1 MRVPRCSITRQS
13 YWTRLSCRLT
23 MWNDL
28 DIWLLLAGLGIFLFG
43 IKLIE
48 ESIATLGGRDLK
60 RMLRTYTST
69 RLRAV
74 ITGTVATLLLQSS
87 TAVTLMV
94 MAFVGA
100 GIITLQNSIG
110 VVLGANI
117 GTTATSWIVATI
129 GFKLDIAEFA
139 LPFIGIGGL
148 VSLFLGKS
156 PRYYQ
161 VSHLLVGF
169 GFLFLGLDQMKNS
182 VGAFAET
189 FDPARFAG
197 SPWWVFVAVGLVLT
211 AIMQS
216 STVTVA
222 IMLTAL
228 HGGLF
233 EFREAALAVVGCSV
247 GTTSTAFL
255 GSLNAAT
262 ATKRVAMTNVVYNVF
277 AAALAI
283 VTLPLYTR
291 GFEHFWGPD
300 FDQVLAVA
308 FFFTAFNVMG
318 VLAFLPLIGPFS
330 RLVERLAPERSTQRT
345 RVIGNIAPNV
355 PEAAVPGMQEE
366 VHHLLLGVI
375 DLHRT
380 LLGVKQPVR
389 SLLPWREEAGV
400 AERYDGLKLLQAD
413 IITYGTKV
421 EQHGLGS
428 TGSDALNR
436 AMHAARLAL
445 YAAKTLKDVKANIDT
460 FDGDDSY
467 AGQFLVRS
475 RDRVASVLQHMEA
488 MLQSD
493 VPPGPSSI
501 AELEQVIQEADTAGL
516 RELTDAAR
524 DGQLKDRDLGTAL
537 QMQRAIT
544 QSGQDLLKAIA
555 ELRGAAV
562 AEDVE

>member
-1 MRVPRCSITRQS
+1 
-13 YWTRLSCRLT
+13 
-23 MWNDL
+23 MWQDL

-48 ESIATLGGRDLK
+48 GSIATLGGRDLK
-60 RMLRTYTST
+60 RMLRTYTS
-69 RLRAV
+69 RRFRAI

-100 GIITLQNSIG
+100 GIISLPNSIG

-117 GTTATSWIVATI
+117 GTTATSWIVATV

-156 PRYYQ
+156 PRYSQ

-169 GFLFLGLDQMKNS
+169 GFLFLGLDQMKDS
-182 VGAFAET
+182 VSAFAET
-189 FDPARFAG
+189 FDASRFAG
-197 SPWWVFVAVGLVLT
+197 SAWWVFVGVGLVLT

-262 ATKRVAMTNVVYNVF
+262 ATRRVAMTNVVFNVF
-277 AAALAI
+277 AAAVA
-283 VTLPLYTR
+283 VATLPLYMR
-291 GFEHFWGPD
+291 LFEQAWGPGY
-300 FDQVLAVA
+300 DQVLAVA
-308 FFFTAFNVMG
+308 LFFTAFNVVG
-318 VLAFLPLIGPFS
+318 VLLFVPLIGPFG
-330 RLVERLAPERSTQRT
+330 RLVERLTPERDTLRAH
-345 RVIGNIAPNV
+345 VIANIAPDV
-355 PEAAVPGMQEE
+355 PEAAVPGVREE
-366 VHHLLLGVI
+366 VRYLLLGVI
-375 DLHRT
+375 DLHRM
-380 LLGVKQPVR
+380 LFGVKQPVR
-389 SLLPWREEAGV
+389 SWLPWKEEAGV
-400 AERYDGLKLLQAD
+400 AERYDDLKLLQAE

-445 YAAKTLKDVKANIDT
+445 YAAKTLKDVKANIDA
-460 FDGDDSY
+460 FEGDDTF
-467 AGQFLVRS
+467 AGKYLMRS
-475 RDRVASVLQHMEA
+475 RERIAHTHKRMEA
-488 MLQSD
+488 LLQMGD
-493 VPPGPSSI
+493 TNGGYA
-501 AELEQVIQEADTAGL
+501 AEVAALERWMQEDDTAGL
-516 RELTDAAR
+516 KELSQGAR
-524 DGQLKDRDLGTAL
+524 DGLLKERDLGTA
-537 QMQRAIT
+537 MQVHRAIS
-544 QSGQDLLKAIA
+544 QSSHDLLKA
-555 ELRGAAV
+555 V
-562 AEDVE
+562 AEMQGTMALGEGIHRSL

>member
-1 MRVPRCSITRQS
+1 M
-13 YWTRLSCRLT
+13 LK
-23 MWNDL
+23 DL

-43 IKLIE
+43 IRLIE
-48 ESIATLGGRDLK
+48 SSIATLGGANLK

-69 RLRAV
+69 RFRAIV
-74 ITGTVATLLLQSS
+74 TGTLATTLLQSS

-100 GIITLQNSIG
+100 GIITLENSIG
-110 VVLGANI
+110 VVLGASI
-117 GTTATSWIVATI
+117 GNTATSWVVATV

-148 VSLFLGKS
+148 ISLLLGKS
-156 PRYYQ
+156 PRYAQ

-169 GFLFLGLDQMKNS
+169 GFLFLGLDQMKDS
-182 VGAFAET
+182 VSAFAET
-189 FDPARFAG
+189 FDPTHFAG
-197 SPWWVFVAVGLVLT
+197 SPWWVFVAAGLVLT

-233 EFREAALAVVGCSV
+233 EFREAALAVAGCSV

-262 ATKRVAMTNVVYNVF
+262 ATKRVAMTNLVFNAF
-277 AAALAI
+277 AAMLGIAL
-283 VTLPLYTR
+283 LPLYAW
-291 GFEHFWGPD
+291 GFERFMGPGY
-300 FDQVLAVA
+300 DQVLAVA
-308 FFFTAFNVMG
+308 FFFTAFNVVGVMAFVPLMG
-318 VLAFLPLIGPFS
+318 GFS
-330 RLVERLAPERSTQRT
+330 RLVERLVPERTAQRT
-345 RVIGNIAPNV
+345 RVIGNISPEV

-366 VHHLLLGVI
+366 VRYLLLGVI
-375 DLHRT
+375 DLHRM
-380 LLGVKQPVR
+380 LLGVKRPVR

-436 AMHAARLAL
+436 AMHAARLGL
-445 YAAKTLKDVKANIDT
+445 YAAKALKDVKANIDA
-460 FDGDDSY
+460 FDGDDTA
-467 AGQFLVRS
+467 AGRLLVRS
-475 RDRVASVLQHMEA
+475 RKRVAYTHERMEA
-488 MLQSD
+488 MLQGTEEGGQPM
-493 VPPGPSSI
+493 VE
-501 AELEQVIQEADTAGL
+501 AEALERWMEEEDTKCLQELG
-516 RELTDAAR
+516 DAAR
-524 DGQLKDRDLGTAL
+524 DGQLKERDLGTTL
-537 QMQRAIT
+537 QIQRAIA
-544 QSGQDLLKAIA
+544 QGSNDLLKAVVG
-555 ELRGAAV
+555 LRGGGTGEAG
-562 AEDVE
+562 EE

>member
-1 MRVPRCSITRQS
+1 
-13 YWTRLSCRLT
+13 
-23 MWNDL
+23 MWQDL

-48 ESIATLGGRDLK
+48 GSIATLGGRDLK
-60 RMLRTYTST
+60 RMLRTYTS
-69 RLRAV
+69 RRFRAI

-100 GIITLQNSIG
+100 GIISLPNSIG

-117 GTTATSWIVATI
+117 GTTATSWIVATV

-156 PRYYQ
+156 PRYSQ

-169 GFLFLGLDQMKNS
+169 GFLFLGLDQMKDS
-182 VGAFAET
+182 VSAFAET
-189 FDPARFAG
+189 FDASRFAG
-197 SPWWVFVAVGLVLT
+197 SAWWVFVGVGLVLT

-262 ATKRVAMTNVVYNVF
+262 ATRRVAMTNVVFNVF
-277 AAALAI
+277 AAAVA
-283 VTLPLYTR
+283 VATLPLYMR
-291 GFEHFWGPD
+291 LFEQAWGPGY
-300 FDQVLAVA
+300 DQVLAVA
-308 FFFTAFNVMG
+308 LFFTAFNVVG
-318 VLAFLPLIGPFS
+318 VLLFVPLIGPFG
-330 RLVERLAPERSTQRT
+330 RLVERLTPERDTLRAH
-345 RVIGNIAPNV
+345 VIANIAPDV
-355 PEAAVPGMQEE
+355 PEAAVPGVREE
-366 VHHLLLGVI
+366 VRYLLLGVI
-375 DLHRT
+375 DLHRM
-380 LLGVKQPVR
+380 LFGVKQPVR
-389 SLLPWREEAGV
+389 SWLPWKEEAGV
-400 AERYDGLKLLQAD
+400 AERYDDLKLLQAE

-445 YAAKTLKDVKANIDT
+445 YAAKTLKDVKANIDA
-460 FDGDDSY
+460 FEGDDTF
-467 AGQFLVRS
+467 AGKYLMRS
-475 RDRVASVLQHMEA
+475 RERIAHTHKRMEA
-488 MLQSD
+488 LLQMGD
-493 VPPGPSSI
+493 TNGGYA
-501 AELEQVIQEADTAGL
+501 AEVAALERWMQEDDTAGL
-516 RELTDAAR
+516 KELSQGAR
-524 DGQLKDRDLGTAL
+524 DGLLKERDLGTA
-537 QMQRAIT
+537 MQVHRAIS
-544 QSGQDLLKAIA
+544 QSSHDLLKA
-555 ELRGAAV
+555 V
-562 AEDVE
+562 AEMQGTIALGEGIHRSL